1 MVNNIGYFLLVI
13 EIYMVGRKG
22 FVFNYNFVFCWG
34 GFIERNLKKIFF
46 LLFRKLRFISY
57 NKCLKG
63 DGDYILRVGDR

>member
-46 LLFRKLRFISY
+46 LLFRKLRFII
-57 NKCLKG
+57 N
-63 DGDYILRVGDR
+63 V